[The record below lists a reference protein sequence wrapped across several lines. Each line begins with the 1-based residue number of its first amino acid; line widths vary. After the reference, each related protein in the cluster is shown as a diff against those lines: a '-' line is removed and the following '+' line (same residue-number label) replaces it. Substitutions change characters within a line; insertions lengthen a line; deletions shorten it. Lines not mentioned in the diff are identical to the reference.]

1 MKFLIA
7 LMETSNAFVA
17 NFGPEFPSM
26 YLFILGL
33 PIQ

>member
-1 MKFLIA
+1 MKFLQAI
-7 LMETSNAFVA
+7 LETSDMFVA

-33 PIQ
+33 PL